1 MSRLDET
8 IFAKFERSMVRLHSP
23 GRTTGNGFIV
33 YSMSGTHLVMSC
45 EHIMQGVA
53 LGSSMPAYFS
63 DKSNETAMLLHVDK
77 VRDLSLLKIADSQHV
92 CTPVEFF
99 AGPTVPEMDVVMLS
113 FFRMVGSHVVRPGT
127 FQGKIVGPPDTRKG
141 PPIAQTP
148 EHECVRSNYVA
159 SPGASGS
166 PVFSKSCLWLG
177 CMLAMQTDSRM
188 VFQSPQS

>member
-127 FQGKIVGPPDTRKG
+127 FQGKIDHRILAKDHRLLKHLNTNVF
-141 PPIAQTP
+141 AQTTHADGLTYGVP
-148 EHECVRSNYVA
+148 VPTIIAALRGWLQCNNVRDTNLIIS
-159 SPGASGS
+159 
-166 PVFSKSCLWLG
+166 
-177 CMLAMQTDSRM
+177 T
-188 VFQSPQS
+188 